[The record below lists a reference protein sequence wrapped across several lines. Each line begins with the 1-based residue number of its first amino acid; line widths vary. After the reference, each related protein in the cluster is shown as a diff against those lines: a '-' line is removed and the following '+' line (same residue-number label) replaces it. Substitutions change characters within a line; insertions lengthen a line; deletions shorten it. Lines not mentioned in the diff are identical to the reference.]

1 MPPEGRPPVLPDL
14 SAVPSWAAASIVI
27 LTTVTTTVVAL
38 ARVLVRALP
47 QTAPARL
54 EWWREVLRYRLT
66 VRELKD
72 ARRARR
78 RTLNVRISSG
88 DTDAA
93 RTKVGQRKSADP

>member
-1 MPPEGRPPVLPDL
+1 MLPDL

-38 ARVLVRALP
+38 ARVLVRAIP
-47 QTAPARL
+47 QTANARL
-54 EWWREVLRYRLT
+54 EWWREILRYRLT

-78 RTLNVRISSG
+78 RTLNAHISSG

-93 RTKVGQRKSADP
+93 RTKAGQRESADP